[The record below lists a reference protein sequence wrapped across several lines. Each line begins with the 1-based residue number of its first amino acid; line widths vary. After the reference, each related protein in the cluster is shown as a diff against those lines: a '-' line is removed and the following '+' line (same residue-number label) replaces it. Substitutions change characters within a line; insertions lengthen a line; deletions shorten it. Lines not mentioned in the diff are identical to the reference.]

1 MEVQICW
8 ENNLERQ
15 VLCVCMWRQGEGGG
29 GCLETGARHWPISL
43 LEFKLGLGSIRWSLN
58 PKKLVSK
65 FYSEYRDSL
74 EI

>member
-1 MEVQICW
+1 MW
-8 ENNLERQ
+8 
-15 VLCVCMWRQGEGGG
+15 LCVCVCVWPVGGG
-29 GCLETGARHWPISL
+29 GAWKLVPGARHWPISL
-43 LEFKLGLGSIRWSLN
+43 IEFKLGLGSIRWSLN

>member
-1 MEVQICW
+1 M
-8 ENNLERQ
+8 
-15 VLCVCMWRQGEGGG
+15 CVCVCVCVCVAAGGWWQGGW
-29 GCLETGARHWPISL
+29 CLEIGARHWPVSL

-58 PKKLVSK
+58 LKKLVSK